1 MRADHSRSICL
12 EYSLNLYI
20 LNMGDKKNI
29 NRGDSS
35 RTEEPEW
42 HSYLS
47 VAFEEIVVPMNLEI
61 RQIMVQ
67 YKILNE
73 GELYCTN
80 LEYNLEDD
88 KQSKLI
94 GDPGQKGED
103 SVKAIN
109 AKLKEMQE
117 KYSKLKDSLIS
128 AKRCNPIGF
137 AKAVYFASYYNPDN
151 YAFRSY
157 RDPYVLDNRTYFV
170 QFHTKW
176 NTNRISTG
184 FSLDKWEQMQELDY
198 YQKTLKKGK
207 NGSEA
212 KIDKILIHK
221 QFFSAP
227 WLICFNHYLV

>member
-1 MRADHSRSICL
+1 
-12 EYSLNLYI
+12 
-20 LNMGDKKNI
+20 MGGNKTI
-29 NRGDSS
+29 RRGDS
-35 RTEEPEW
+35 TKIEEPEW

-117 KYSKLKDSLIS
+117 KYSKLKDSLTS
-128 AKRCNPIGF
+128 SKNFNPIGF
-137 AKAVYFASYYNPDN
+137 AKAIYFASYYNPSN
-151 YAFRSY
+151 HLFQYYGSSY
-157 RDPYVLDNRTYFV
+157 ILVSKSYFEL
-170 QFHTKW
+170 FH
-176 NTNRISTG
+176 
-184 FSLDKWEQMQELDY
+184 
-198 YQKTLKKGK
+198 
-207 NGSEA
+207 
-212 KIDKILIHK
+212 
-221 QFFSAP
+221 
-227 WLICFNHYLV
+227 

>member
-1 MRADHSRSICL
+1 MAPSKTIKK
-12 EYSLNLYI
+12 
-20 LNMGDKKNI
+20 GDCKI
-29 NRGDSS
+29 
-35 RTEEPEW
+35 EEPEW

-61 RQIMVQ
+61 KEIMVQ

-117 KYSKLKDSLIS
+117 KFSKLKDSLS
-128 AKRCNPIGF
+128 NQKNFNPKGF
-137 AKAVYFASYYNPDN
+137 AIAIYFASYYNPENAGFEHYSWSPYSDPK
-151 YAFRSY
+151 SY
-157 RDPYVLDNRTYFV
+157 FTM
-170 QFHTKW
+170 FH
-176 NTNRISTG
+176 
-184 FSLDKWEQMQELDY
+184 
-198 YQKTLKKGK
+198 
-207 NGSEA
+207 
-212 KIDKILIHK
+212 
-221 QFFSAP
+221 
-227 WLICFNHYLV
+227 

>member
-94 GDPGQKGED
+94 GDPG
-103 SVKAIN
+103 
-109 AKLKEMQE
+109 
-117 KYSKLKDSLIS
+117 
-128 AKRCNPIGF
+128 
-137 AKAVYFASYYNPDN
+137 
-151 YAFRSY
+151 
-157 RDPYVLDNRTYFV
+157 
-170 QFHTKW
+170 
-176 NTNRISTG
+176 
-184 FSLDKWEQMQELDY
+184 
-198 YQKTLKKGK
+198 
-207 NGSEA
+207 
-212 KIDKILIHK
+212 
-221 QFFSAP
+221 
-227 WLICFNHYLV
+227 